1 MIGTKAVVAVALT
14 SLGGLT
20 SGTAAYLEGH
30 PGAFNRA
37 AMGQSSEL
45 LQPAPIPLRERSPV
59 LQEDSS
65 SDVLMLEP
73 VVITSRP
80 RRGHHTVAAALK
92 TEGSQGAP
100 CSEWKDLVTGPAGR
114 RVRLLCPH

>member
-1 MIGTKAVVAVALT
+1 MIGTKAIVAIALT

-30 PGAFNRA
+30 PGAFNHA
-37 AMGQSSEL
+37 SMGQSSEL
-45 LQPAPIPLRERSPV
+45 LRPAPMPLRERSPV
-59 LQEDSS
+59 LQEEVS

-80 RRGHHTVAAALK
+80 RHRQRTVTTAVK
-92 TEGSQGAP
+92 TESGGAP
-100 CSEWKDLVTGPAGR
+100 CSEWK
-114 RVRLLCPH
+114 

>member
-1 MIGTKAVVAVALT
+1 MIGTKAIVAVALT

-37 AMGQSSEL
+37 SMGQSSEL

-59 LQEDSS
+59 LEDESS
-65 SDVLMLEP
+65 SDVLVLAP
-73 VVITSRP
+73 VMITSRP
-80 RRGHHTVAAALK
+80 RHGHRAVTTSVK
-92 TEGSQGAP
+92 TERTSAP
-100 CSEWKDLVTGPAGR
+100 CSEWQDLATGPAGR
-114 RVRLLCPH
+114 QVRLICPP